1 MPPTP
6 LPSPQALDALDVD
19 AIVRD
24 PARKQAFVTPMFEH
38 IAPRYDAFTRWF
50 SFGMDASWKRELLA
64 MIAEPPRSVA
74 DLACGT
80 GDLALAVARAFPDA
94 QVLGVDAATG
104 MIERARARTGTDPRV
119 RFEVGDLSHL
129 PIADGSLDAIT
140 AGYAY
145 RNVPDV
151 HAALAESA
159 RVLRPGGMLY
169 TLDFY
174 QPAWAP
180 WRATFLAYLRVAGG
194 AFGWWWHRAPVIYA
208 YIATS
213 IEAWLTMAQWEA
225 ALTRAGFAVVTSERH
240 LGGGVALHA
249 ARRRQATTRPDCRQ
263 RSIAPNST
271 PSSRMGLVT

>member
-1 MPPTP
+1 MPRPP

-24 PARKQAFVTPMFEH
+24 AARKQSFVTPMFEH

-50 SFGMDASWKRELLA
+50 SFGMDAGWKRELLA
-64 MIAEPPRSVA
+64 MIADPPPSVA

-80 GDLALAVARAFPDA
+80 GDLALAVARTFSNA

-104 MIERARARTGTDPRV
+104 MIERARARLGGETRV
-119 RFEVGDLSHL
+119 RFEVGDLGHL
-129 PIADGSLDAIT
+129 ALTDGALDAIT

-151 HAALAESA
+151 HAALTESA

-174 QPAWAP
+174 RPAWAP
-180 WRATFLAYLRVAGG
+180 WRAAFLAYLRVAGS

-213 IEAWLTMAQWEA
+213 IDAWLTIAEWEA
-225 ALTRAGFAVVTSERH
+225 ALTRAGFDLVTSRRH

-249 ARRRQATTRPDCRQ
+249 PRRR
-263 RSIAPNST
+263 
-271 PSSRMGLVT
+271 